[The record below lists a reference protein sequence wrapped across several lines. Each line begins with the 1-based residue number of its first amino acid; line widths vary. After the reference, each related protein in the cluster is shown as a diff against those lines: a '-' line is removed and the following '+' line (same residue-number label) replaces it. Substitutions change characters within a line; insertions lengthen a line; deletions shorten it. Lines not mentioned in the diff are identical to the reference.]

1 MRTISFA
8 RTRHAAL
15 VGVIALL
22 LCPKSTIAFDVA
34 CSTDQQRCEPREDSP
49 PLLRIAQASNEA
61 QEQRVRDT
69 LGRLERER
77 RSQEERRNAERE
89 QLETNASGRPNGR
102 NSNNESSN
110 TRSNLDPRLLCR
122 SNACSR
128 RRFEIL
134 VTPDC

>member
-1 MRTISFA
+1 MRTISSA
-8 RTRHAAL
+8 RNRHAAL

-22 LCPKSTIAFDVA
+22 LCPNATIALDVA

-89 QLETNASGRPNGR
+89 QLERKARDAKENAERERQEHERKRTSERAEQQQR
-102 NSNNESSN
+102 IEQYKEQLRSSP
-110 TRSNLDPRLLCR
+110 SVPK
-122 SNACSR
+122 
-128 RRFEIL
+128 
-134 VTPDC
+134 